1 MESDNNNHILNNVN
15 DIEKKVKELEKEK
28 EDIQQSCNH
37 KDGNYINFDDK
48 KSIKKFCSTCKRE
61 IGFATIQEQEDFL
74 KPKG

>member
-15 DIEKKVKELEKEK
+15 YIEKKVKELEKEK

-48 KSIKKFCSTCKRE
+48 KI
-61 IGFATIQEQEDFL
+61 
-74 KPKG
+74 